1 MTRRDC
7 APGQAP
13 IRSNADG
20 DSTPRMEEDAIS
32 IEEKASKLANA
43 ILDKKG
49 EDVVQ
54 LGVTELVPYAD
65 IFIIATGNSPPHL
78 DAMTDAVV
86 RTVKEET
93 GLPAG
98 VEGRG
103 GTSWVLIDC
112 GDVLVHLFSREA
124 RGFYDLD
131 GLWCDAPRTELS
143 SEPDDAT
150 GAKAGS

>member
-1 MTRRDC
+1 
-7 APGQAP
+7 
-13 IRSNADG
+13 
-20 DSTPRMEEDAIS
+20 MEEDAIS
-32 IEEKASKLANA
+32 IEEKANQLASA

-49 EDVVQ
+49 EDVVI

-65 IFIIATGNSPPHL
+65 SFIIATGNSPPHL

-86 RTVKEET
+86 RRAKESW
-93 GLPAG
+93 GLRAV

-112 GDVLVHLFSREA
+112 GDMLVHLFSREA

-143 SEPDDAT
+143 GEADDT
-150 GAKAGS
+150 PGTEAGD

>member
-1 MTRRDC
+1 MNRRDC
-7 APGQAP
+7 APGKAP
-13 IRSNADG
+13 IRSIAGG
-20 DSTPRMEEDAIS
+20 DATHREEEDAIS
-32 IEEKASKLANA
+32 IEQKATQLASA

-49 EDVVQ
+49 EDVVK

-86 RTVKEET
+86 RTAKESWGQRAT
-93 GLPAG
+93 

-131 GLWCDAPRTELS
+131 GLWCDAPREELS
-143 SEPDDAT
+143 GEPDA
-150 GAKAGS
+150 AAGP